1 MPHGAPVRFAQRTA
15 QRPGLMGFSPGL
27 WLRFVARR
35 FGIENPRRRDAGNEY
50 NHSLSRM
57 VKLRRKQR
65 RVCTAIALACGAPQ
79 NDKTSSA
86 TSTRLNVPNASTA
99 TSKTRV
105 KLIIVSPDTRQPG
118 KMVELSREEVYAV
131 CASAPDDGR
140 LRTQTAIDWEGR
152 LRSRDHLSQH
162 R

>member
-1 MPHGAPVRFAQRTA
+1 MSVYGGSATVRTSSQ
-15 QRPGLMGFSPGL
+15 S
-27 WLRFVARR
+27 
-35 FGIENPRRRDAGNEY
+35 E
-50 NHSLSRM
+50 
-57 VKLRRKQR
+57 
-65 RVCTAIALACGAPQ
+65 ACGAPQ
-79 NDKTSSA
+79 NDKISSA

-131 CASAPDDGR
+131 CASAPDGGR